1 MEIWKN
7 IEDFENKYMISN
19 YGKVFSKSSN
29 RVIKIYKSKNGY
41 YSVSLS
47 IKKGK
52 QKRFLIHRLVAKHFI
67 NNPQN
72 KPQVNHID
80 GDKSNNHTDNLEWVT
95 AKENV
100 RHAYEIGLR
109 DYSIIINNG
118 LKKSKKVYQL
128 NIENNKTIKI
138 WESASKIKKELGFD
152 VSAILRC
159 CHLKKDT
166 FKGYR
171 WRFEETLDK
180 KYEYKRKKRLIL

>member
-67 NNPQN
+67 NNLQN

-118 LKKSKKVYQL
+118 LK
-128 NIENNKTIKI
+128 N
-138 WESASKIKKELGFD
+138 
-152 VSAILRC
+152 
-159 CHLKKDT
+159 LKKYT
-166 FKGYR
+166 N
-171 WRFEETLDK
+171 
-180 KYEYKRKKRLIL
+180 

>member
-1 MEIWKN
+1 
-7 IEDFENKYMISN
+7 MISN

-67 NNPQN
+67 NNLQN

-118 LKKSKKVYQL
+118 LK
-128 NIENNKTIKI
+128 N
-138 WESASKIKKELGFD
+138 
-152 VSAILRC
+152 
-159 CHLKKDT
+159 LKKYT
-166 FKGYR
+166 N
-171 WRFEETLDK
+171 
-180 KYEYKRKKRLIL
+180 